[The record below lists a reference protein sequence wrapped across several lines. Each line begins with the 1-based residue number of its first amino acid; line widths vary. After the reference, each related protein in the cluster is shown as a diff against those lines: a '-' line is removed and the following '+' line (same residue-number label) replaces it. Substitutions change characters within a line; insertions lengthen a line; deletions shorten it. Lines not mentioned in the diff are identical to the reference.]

1 MFHTALR
8 IVVILSLTIAC
19 ADAVQPK
26 AAMFDTRDSTQY
38 KELNRHVIYME
49 RPVYPISARIRRKTG
64 SGLFWMHFDK
74 SGRVTAVKI
83 LESTKQPELDNAAV
97 YAFYR
102 WRCRPGQVYEAIIPV
117 TFTMQ
122 GPHSGVGGH
131 AY

>member
-1 MFHTALR
+1 MFPTVLR
-8 IVVILSLTIAC
+8 IVVIICLTIAC
-19 ADAVQPK
+19 VEAAQPK
-26 AAMFDTRDSTQY
+26 AAMPGARKSTQY
-38 KELNRHVIYME
+38 EELKRHIIHME
-49 RPVYPISARIRRKTG
+49 RPVYPIAARIGGRTG

-83 LESTKQPELDNAAV
+83 VESTRQPELDNAVV

-102 WRCRPGQVYEAIIPV
+102 WRSRPGKVYEAIIPV

-122 GPHSGVGGH
+122 GPHSGVGRH